1 MDKNMRTQY
10 IHDTLETNYMPY
22 AMSVIISRAL
32 PEIDGLKPSQRKILY
47 TMYKLGLLK
56 GARTKSANVVGQ
68 TMKLHPHGDMAIY
81 ETMVRMTRGNE
92 SLLHP
97 YIDSKGNMGKVYS
110 RDMAF
115 ASARYTEVKLESIC
129 EELFRDI
136 DKDTVD
142 FVDNYDGTLKEPV
155 LLPTAYPNILVN
167 ASQGIAVG
175 MASKFCSFNL
185 REVCNATIEYMKNPK
200 VNIADFLIAPDF
212 STGGELIYNRK
223 QLEKI
228 YETGQGGFRIRA
240 KYRVDKKN
248 SMIEIYEIP
257 YTTTAEAVIDA
268 VTALVKDGKIREI
281 SDVRDETDLSGLK
294 ITLEVKR
301 NTDYELLMTKL
312 FKTTPL
318 EDVFSCNFTMI
329 LGSTPELLGIKGIL
343 EEWLAFRREC
353 IRRQLTF
360 DADRMK
366 EKLHLLL
373 GLQKILVDIDKAI
386 AIIRNTEKDAD
397 VIPNLMKGFDIDKIQ
412 AEYIAEIRLKNLNKE
427 YIIQRIQEIES
438 LKKGLQDIEETLGS
452 KKKLDNIIISQ
463 LKGIAKKYGQ
473 PRKTTIVEEEEQ
485 EEVTEDIFIED
496 YNLKLFLTQEG
507 YMKKIPLTSLRTNPE
522 HKLKEKDRIIQTVET
537 SNKTDILL
545 FSDKCKV
552 YKLKAHELDDNKAS
566 ELGSYLPGLL
576 ETEENEKILTVAATE
591 DYSGFLVIIY
601 ENGKVAKVEMQA
613 YATKTNRKKL
623 TGAYYDKTP
632 VVAIFHLQEDTEFAL
647 FSEINKVLLFHTDKV
662 GLKSTRQTMGVQVM
676 RLRKGD
682 TVKRVCTVEESG
694 IQDLDY
700 YRTKGLP
707 ATGKFLKEEDREDR
721 QMKLFEPDPAEK
733 GKEK

>member
-115 ASARYTEVKLESIC
+115 AAARYTEVKLESIC

-257 YTTTAEAVIDA
+257 YTATAEAVIDA

>member
-115 ASARYTEVKLESIC
+115 AAARYTEVKLESIC

>member
-115 ASARYTEVKLESIC
+115 AAARYTEVKLESIC

-452 KKKLDNIIISQ
+452 KK
-463 LKGIAKKYGQ
+463 
-473 PRKTTIVEEEEQ
+473 
-485 EEVTEDIFIED
+485 
-496 YNLKLFLTQEG
+496 
-507 YMKKIPLTSLRTNPE
+507 
-522 HKLKEKDRIIQTVET
+522 
-537 SNKTDILL
+537 
-545 FSDKCKV
+545 
-552 YKLKAHELDDNKAS
+552 
-566 ELGSYLPGLL
+566 
-576 ETEENEKILTVAATE
+576 
-591 DYSGFLVIIY
+591 
-601 ENGKVAKVEMQA
+601 
-613 YATKTNRKKL
+613 
-623 TGAYYDKTP
+623 
-632 VVAIFHLQEDTEFAL
+632 AL
-647 FSEINKVLLFHTDKV
+647 FKN
-662 GLKSTRQTMGVQVM
+662 TRQFRRTYPFVHFGSRRHRSGGFERIQGFRFQHSPRI
-676 RLRKGD
+676 RLNGMLPD
-682 TVKRVCTVEESG
+682 CHIEPSYP
-694 IQDLDY
+694 IQ
-700 YRTKGLP
+700 RFFRRCSP
-707 ATGKFLKEEDREDR
+707 A
-721 QMKLFEPDPAEK
+721 
-733 GKEK
+733 

>member
-115 ASARYTEVKLESIC
+115 AAARYTEVKLESIC

-473 PRKTTIVEEEEQ
+473 PRKTTIIEEEEQ

>member
-1 MDKNMRTQY
+1 
-10 IHDTLETNYMPY
+10 
-22 AMSVIISRAL
+22 
-32 PEIDGLKPSQRKILY
+32 
-47 TMYKLGLLK
+47 
-56 GARTKSANVVGQ
+56 
-68 TMKLHPHGDMAIY
+68 
-81 ETMVRMTRGNE
+81 
-92 SLLHP
+92 
-97 YIDSKGNMGKVYS
+97 MGKVYS

-115 ASARYTEVKLESIC
+115 AAARYTEVKLESIC